1 MSADVPPLFRFRRP
15 GRRLVAVVIA
25 AASLAVGCAS
35 SEPETPAAPP
45 DFLVLKLG
53 GDTTAKALRG
63 RPFNQ
68 SARNLTNAQLQTFG
82 AGADVFD
89 ADAVP
94 PALGPT
100 FNATGCLGCHL
111 DGNQD
116 PSTVTQPPGL
126 LIRLGSGTGDPIYG
140 LQLQTQPADLADA
153 IVTYRF
159 VDEGNLARLVAD
171 VVPNHGPLA
180 PDTTMSVRMAPPIIG
195 LGLLE
200 AIPEWQIR
208 AAADP
213 DDANGD
219 GISGRVN
226 EVWESRSSQLA
237 LGRFGWKAGQPSVA
251 QQTVVAMHD
260 DMGVTSSA
268 EPDPCAR
275 QGSWCPA
282 AGASRAE
289 MSDSRLADM
298 IFYNRT
304 IAVPIA
310 ADVTSP
316 AVVAGARRFD
326 SIGCAA
332 CHIPTQSSGG
342 SDIAANADQTFH
354 PYTDLLVHDMGVGL
368 ADGRAE
374 ADASGSEWR
383 TAPLWGIG
391 RRFGVWGIHAYLH
404 DGRARSIDEAIR
416 WHGGEGERSRLA
428 FEGLTDQQRQELL
441 AFLDSL

>member
-1 MSADVPPLFRFRRP
+1 MPADVPPLFQFRRP
-15 GRRLVAVVIA
+15 GRRAVALLISA
-25 AASLAVGCAS
+25 ATLAAGCTA
-35 SEPETPAAPP
+35 TKT

-68 SARNLTNAQLQTFG
+68 SARNLTNDQLRTFG

-111 DGNQD
+111 DGTQD
-116 PSTVTQPPGL
+116 PATVTQPPGL
-126 LIRLGSGTGDPIYG
+126 LIRLGTPPVGDPTYG
-140 LQLQTQPADLADA
+140 TQLQTQPDGVADA
-153 IVTYRF
+153 TVTYRF
-159 VDEGNLARLVAD
+159 VDDGALARLVAD
-171 VVPNHGPLA
+171 VAPNHGPLA
-180 PDTTMSVRMAPPIIG
+180 PDTTMSIRMAPPIIG

-200 AIPEWQIR
+200 AIPESTIR

-213 DDANGD
+213 GDANGD
-219 GISGRVN
+219 GISGRIN
-226 EVWESRSSQLA
+226 EVWDNRLSQMTV
-237 LGRFGWKAGQPSVA
+237 GRFGWKAGQPSVA
-251 QQTVVAMHD
+251 QQTVVALHD

-268 EPDPCAR
+268 QPDPCAR
-275 QGSWCPA
+275 QGTRCIGRT
-282 AGASRAE
+282 GAVE

-310 ADVTSP
+310 ADVESP
-316 AVVAGARRFD
+316 DVVAGARLFVD
-326 SIGCAA
+326 SGCAS
-332 CHIPTQSSGG
+332 CHTTTQTSAG
-342 SDIAANADQTFH
+342 SDIAANANQTFH
-354 PYTDLLVHDMGVGL
+354 PYTDLLLHDMGSGL
-368 ADGRAE
+368 ADGRPEFA
-374 ADASGSEWR
+374 ASGTEWR

-404 DGRARSIDEAIR
+404 DGRARSIEEAIR
-416 WHGGEGERSRLA
+416 WHGGEGERARVA
-428 FEGLTDQQRQELL
+428 FEHLSPGDRRRVL